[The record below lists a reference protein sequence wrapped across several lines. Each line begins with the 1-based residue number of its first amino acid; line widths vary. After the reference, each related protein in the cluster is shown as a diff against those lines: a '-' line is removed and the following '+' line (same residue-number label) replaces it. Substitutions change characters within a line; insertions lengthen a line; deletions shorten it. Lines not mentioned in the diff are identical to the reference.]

1 MTRRVRPFLQAVRQ
15 LSGRQRSSE
24 LARQISNALRKLA
37 ARGPVLAA
45 LLLSACTLLSAQ
57 TQLGTGSITGTVVD
71 PSGNTVAAASI
82 TVISR
87 ETGVQRHAVATSAGD
102 FQIPVLLAGHYDVI
116 VEKDGFSK
124 LEEKDLLVTVGS
136 SATVT
141 LKLQIGSVTQ
151 QVEVVAN
158 APLVDTTQTSE
169 GALLD
174 RNDLNNLPI
183 NGRRYDQFAL
193 LSPGVTRDS
202 RFGLLS
208 IHGVSGVF
216 NNFTIEGNDD
226 NQALFSEARGRTRIA
241 SSVSA
246 NAIQEFQ
253 VLTAGYLPEFGR
265 TAGGGIN
272 TSIRSG
278 GNTLHF
284 DAFEY
289 FRDSA
294 VSALDP
300 IARAQGAS
308 KTYEQRQQF
317 GGSVGGA
324 IIPKKLFFFANYD
337 QQIRPFPLLIADT
350 SSVLTSQN
358 PADPRAPS
366 PACQA
371 GLSTSG
377 CMADIAAFNTGVA
390 ALAAQFPNGAPN
402 NTIPRTFN
410 QQSPLEKVDWIINK
424 KNTLSV
430 EYNYLRWHNINAI
443 QTPAVLGNVGRNGT
457 DDARIHSV
465 NVRLTTTF
473 TPTVVNEIRYQ
484 FGRDNE
490 FEFPNTTGPQVF
502 VGGFSFGTASFLPR
516 SAFPDERRN
525 QFVDNVPK
533 SIGSHALKVGFEY
546 NRARDILNNPANF
559 AGTYNYSN
567 ALTFGRDLMNPAG
580 HTYNSFSQSFGL
592 PGADFATVDWA
603 WYVQDQWKIRRNLT
617 VNYGLRWDYQQL
629 PSVEHP
635 NPALPNTQSLNDVA
649 SNFGPR
655 VGVAWDLFGNGKNV
669 VRASYALV
677 YGRTS
682 NGVLFNSL
690 LQTGLVDPTQNTI
703 SLSVLPSQSF
713 APSYPN
719 ILPSLPAAA
728 KGSVSS
734 FQLAPNYQNPRVQE
748 FNVGITHELAPNT
761 TISVSYVHTQGDR
774 LPALIDSNLVAPQ
787 FTRTFQLPDGTSFNV
802 PFSAGVATNPN
813 AVRPNPAFGAISL
826 NASIDQSWYDALLVE
841 VKRRFSHGLSSTV
854 NYTLAKSTSLTGN
867 GDGGGSGTEGPF
879 GGASFPN
886 QFNQTAS
893 APSALDQRHRA
904 NVFLV
909 FQPDPVKTGH
919 AFTNGLVNHW
929 LLSSIFTAETG
940 RPYSPVVGSI
950 GSLFFT
956 NPADGLTYN
965 GFGGLL
971 GQGNG
976 TGNFVPTL
984 GRDSVY
990 GTNNFRWDLRV
1001 SRGFQ
1006 ITERLRAEIIAEGF
1020 NILNHSNF
1028 NGFNNTIYN
1037 APSFT
1042 NNLAAPISAT
1052 NRPLV
1057 TTPIVLSTTTTPIY
1071 SAANADGS
1079 QPDGTNARR
1088 LQFALRL
1095 KF

>member
-1 MTRRVRPFLQAVRQ
+1 M
-15 LSGRQRSSE
+15 
-24 LARQISNALRKLA
+24 ARQMSHALRKLA
-37 ARGPVLAA
+37 ARGLVLAA

-71 PSGNTVAAASI
+71 PEGNTVAGAAI
-82 TVISR
+82 KVTSR
-87 ETGVQRHAVATSAGD
+87 ETGVQRETVATSAGD

-116 VEKDGFSK
+116 VEKDGFNK
-124 LEEKDLLVTVGS
+124 LEEKDILVTVGS

-141 LKLQIGSVTQ
+141 LKLQVGSVTQ
-151 QVEVVAN
+151 QVEVVAS

-174 RNDLNNLPI
+174 RNDINNLPI

-202 RFGLLS
+202 RVGLLS
-208 IHGVSGVF
+208 VHGVAGVF
-216 NNFTIEGNDD
+216 NNFTVEGNDD
-226 NQALFSEARGRTRIA
+226 NQAYFSEARGRTLPA

-272 TSIRSG
+272 TTIRSG
-278 GNTLHF
+278 SNTLHF

-300 IARAQGAS
+300 IARAQGGS

-324 IIPKKLFFFANYD
+324 IIPNKLFFFANYD
-337 QQIRPFPLLIADT
+337 QQIRPFPLLIVD
-350 SSVLTSQN
+350 SSNVLTSTVGLPAN
-358 PADPRAPS
+358 PTAA
-366 PACQA
+366 Q
-371 GLSTSG
+371 T
-377 CMADIAAFNTGVA
+377 AAFNAGVA
-390 ALAAQFPNGAPN
+390 ALRAEFPNGAPN
-402 NTIPRTFN
+402 NAIPRTFN
-410 QQSPLEKVDWIINK
+410 QQSPLGKVDWIINK
-424 KNTLSV
+424 KNSLSV
-430 EYNYLRWHNINAI
+430 EYNFLRFDGENAI
-443 QTPAVLGNVGRNGT
+443 QSPAVLANVGRNGS
-457 DDARIHSV
+457 ANVGIQSV
-465 NVRLTTTF
+465 NVRLTTTLS
-473 TPTVVNEIRYQ
+473 PTLVNEARYQ

-490 FEFPNTTGPQVF
+490 FQFPNMTGPQVF

-516 SAFPDERRN
+516 SALPDERRN
-525 QFVDNVPK
+525 QFVDNVSK
-533 SIGSHALKVGFEY
+533 STGPHAFKFGFEF
-546 NRARDILNNPANF
+546 NRARDIINNPANF
-559 AGTYNYSN
+559 AGTYNYTG
-567 ALTFGRDLMNPAG
+567 AFTFGEDLLNPAG
-580 HTYNSFSQSFGL
+580 HTYSSFSQSFGL
-592 PGADFATVDWA
+592 PGTDFATIDWA

-617 VNYGLRWDYQQL
+617 LNYGLRWDYQQL
-629 PSVEHP
+629 PGVQHP
-635 NPALPNTQSLNDVA
+635 NPALPNTQSLNEVA

-655 VGVAWDLFGNGKNV
+655 VGIAWDLFGNGKNV

-682 NGVLFNSL
+682 NGVLFNAL

-703 SLSVLPSQSF
+703 SLSVSPSQSF

-728 KGSVSS
+728 NGSVSS
-734 FQLAPNYQNPRVQE
+734 FQLAPNFQDPRVQE
-748 FNVGITHELAPNT
+748 YNVGITHELAPNT
-761 TISVSYVHTQGDR
+761 TISVSYVHTQADR
-774 LPALIDSNLVAPQ
+774 LPALIDSNLVTPQ
-787 FTRTFQLPDGTSFNV
+787 FTRTFQLPDGTTFSV
-802 PFSAGVATNPN
+802 PFAAGVATNPN
-813 AVRPNPAFGAISL
+813 GVRPNPALGSITL
-826 NASIDQSWYDALLVE
+826 NSSIDQSWYDALLVE
-841 VKRRFSHGLSSTV
+841 FKRRFSHGLSGTV
-854 NYTLAKSTSLTGN
+854 NYTLAKSSSLTGN

-879 GGASFPN
+879 GGSSFPN
-886 QFNQTAS
+886 QFDQTS
-893 APSALDQRHRA
+893 RAPSALDQRHRA
-904 NVFLV
+904 NVFFV
-909 FQPDPVKTGH
+909 YQPDPVKTGH

-940 RPYSPVVGSI
+940 RPYSPVINV

-990 GTNNFRWDLRV
+990 GTNNFRWDLRI
-1001 SRGFQ
+1001 SRAFQ
-1006 ITERLRAEIIAEGF
+1006 VTEKLRVEIFAEGF

-1037 APSFT
+1037 APTFT
-1042 NNLAAPISAT
+1042 NNLNAPISAT

-1057 TTPIVLSTTTTPIY
+1057 STPIVLTPTTAPIY
-1071 SAANADGS
+1071 GAPNNDGS

-1088 LQFALRL
+1088 LQFSLRL
-1095 KF
+1095 KY